1 MSWVAAGKTLPG
13 SADSLGIILGHN
25 APFPTPLPSCWGMN
39 MHPVIEVRRQLEPVT
54 WQVSPG
60 PVSIT
65 ARHSLLRVV
74 CDLERTWSWKA
85 RKRAQILDP
94 ALPPGVDVILSILCV
109 CVWIFLNPRSQN
121 KEQKKKKEEFS
132 PSFVCHSPWQLSFQA
147 SKCNAITSQKQAAQ
161 LCVGSDDYSPE
172 RAQLPVRDD

>member
-54 WQVSPG
+54 WQISPG

-132 PSFVCHSPWQLSFQA
+132 PSFVCHSLWQLSFQA
-147 SKCNAITSQKQAAQ
+147 SKCNAITSQKQAA
-161 LCVGSDDYSPE
+161 
-172 RAQLPVRDD
+172 